1 MQNKFSQ
8 KLIPFIIIIVGWAIL
23 KYYLDLSN
31 AGIAV
36 MAGTVIVAVIIFR
49 LVTAYVKPPRWLFH
63 ARFILLGFG
72 AGIMSGLFR
81 FFDDGIENQSFELSE
96 LLKILVISSITFMI
110 FLGGIFYLRFRSLRK
125 KTISPFDQHL
135 VLDDFATLQRNDG
148 EKVRG
153 RLLLT
158 DNNLY
163 FFSAKDATC
172 LFEAGLKKTNPVL
185 SKFLKVP
192 SGINFPE
199 NQMSIWVAFPYLW
212 LDKIEYQKGNS

>member
-1 MQNKFSQ
+1 MRNKYSQ

-31 AGIAV
+31 VSIAV
-36 MAGTVIVAVIIFR
+36 MAGAVLVAVIIFR
-49 LVTAYVKPPRWLFH
+49 LVTAYVKPSQWLFQ

-72 AGIMSGLFR
+72 AGIVSGLFQ
-81 FFDDGIENQSFELSE
+81 FFDDGIENQSFELGE

-110 FLGGIFYLRFRSLRK
+110 MLGLIYYLRFRSLKK
-125 KTISPFDQHL
+125 KTNSPFDQHL

-148 EKVRG
+148 EKIRG

-158 DNNLY
+158 DNSLY

-172 LFEAGLKKTNPVL
+172 LFEAGLKEINPVL
-185 SKFLKVP
+185 TKFLKMP

-199 NQMSIWVAFPYLW
+199 NQLGVWVAFPYLW
-212 LDKIEYQKGNS
+212 MEKIEDQKRNK